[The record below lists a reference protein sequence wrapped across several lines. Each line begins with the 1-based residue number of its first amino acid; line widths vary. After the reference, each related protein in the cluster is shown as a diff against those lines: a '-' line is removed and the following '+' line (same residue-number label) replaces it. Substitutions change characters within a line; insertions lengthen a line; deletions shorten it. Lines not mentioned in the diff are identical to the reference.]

1 MDNYENQ
8 LDEIRIK
15 LFEETI
21 GMEKGKIIEL
31 VNSHAQKIAH
41 EFGINITK
49 ETKIESRLP
58 SVSGAS

>member
-1 MDNYENQ
+1 MNNYENQ

-21 GMEKGKIIEL
+21 GMEKSKIIEL

-41 EFGINITK
+41 DFGINITK
-49 ETKIESRLP
+49 ETKIESRPP
-58 SVSGAS
+58 SMVGSS